1 MDQESNSK
9 SSSRGSW
16 RDRLG
21 ITDDG
26 TSKSEAGSSS
36 AAAPST
42 KPAPVGGPKV
52 VAKPA
57 PMAPRPGAAAKAP
70 VRAAPATADQAT
82 SPAKPKPEAERPQAA
97 AGQKDDAFA
106 ERLRQHRAAAEEAV
120 KKRSASPGLEKFSF
134 AKKEVET
141 ARAESAPSSKP
152 VSPNRPAPANKAA
165 APAARPA
172 APVRTAVSS
181 PAQTGSAAQRPA
193 VPQQRPVQLQPVRAP
208 GVAAAPRPA
217 QYGAPQSS
225 HGQPSHGQPSHAQ
238 PSHGQ
243 PSHGQPPYRQPQ
255 QPSPAYRPAG
265 PGYAAPSGPRQQP
278 PQGYAPQGADP
289 YGRGGYPAPRPP
301 APQAPQAPLA
311 APGQGQRFA
320 PPASE
325 FDLFEDNGYR
335 PAAPLG
341 RAAPLPARNEPLRPE
356 FDEPF
361 DDRREY
367 GGRTANDY
375 SQAYRE
381 YDDDDYEEDEPRR
394 WGGLVMVVLALVTIG
409 AIAAGLIYWYTQQK
423 TSTTAGTGQVPV
435 VSAPANP
442 AKAQPDGDTNQSAS
456 APAQGKKL
464 IYDRILGSGTTS
476 EPERIVPRQE
486 TPQAPDS
493 NTGDDN
499 LLPLPL
505 PPPPQI
511 QGSLTPG
518 NTGPDPAQQTASA
531 ARDNLEYQ
539 GAAGSEPAAS
549 AVSTPQPTPQVDQGS
564 INRPP
569 VPRRKPRNLV
579 ASVQQAPTTQFQPVL
594 QPAPAPAP
602 ALTAEQQLNAP
613 IDLQQQAAIIN
624 PQTQAPANNQ
634 FAAPAPQ
641 LPQTRTVARDDDP
654 LSGLRAPLNSPGQSA
669 QQAPQALQQQRT
681 AVVTPQPFAA
691 PAPQQPVTSQS
702 LQSFSPPPASQ
713 NQVASPP
720 VGSGYVVQLAAY
732 RSEQE
737 ALGQYQQLRSRHG
750 NIIGDLPPSVQQTNL
765 GASGTF
771 YRLGMG
777 PMASKQAA
785 TELCNKL
792 ISAGERDCLVR
803 RR

>member
-1 MDQESNSK
+1 
-9 SSSRGSW
+9 
-16 RDRLG
+16 
-21 ITDDG
+21 
-26 TSKSEAGSSS
+26 
-36 AAAPST
+36 
-42 KPAPVGGPKV
+42 
-52 VAKPA
+52 
-57 PMAPRPGAAAKAP
+57 
-70 VRAAPATADQAT
+70 
-82 SPAKPKPEAERPQAA
+82 
-97 AGQKDDAFA
+97 
-106 ERLRQHRAAAEEAV
+106 
-120 KKRSASPGLEKFSF
+120 
-134 AKKEVET
+134 
-141 ARAESAPSSKP
+141 
-152 VSPNRPAPANKAA
+152 
-165 APAARPA
+165 
-172 APVRTAVSS
+172 
-181 PAQTGSAAQRPA
+181 
-193 VPQQRPVQLQPVRAP
+193 
-208 GVAAAPRPA
+208 
-217 QYGAPQSS
+217 
-225 HGQPSHGQPSHAQ
+225 
-238 PSHGQ
+238 
-243 PSHGQPPYRQPQ
+243 
-255 QPSPAYRPAG
+255 
-265 PGYAAPSGPRQQP
+265 
-278 PQGYAPQGADP
+278 
-289 YGRGGYPAPRPP
+289 
-301 APQAPQAPLA
+301 
-311 APGQGQRFA
+311 
-320 PPASE
+320 
-325 FDLFEDNGYR
+325 
-335 PAAPLG
+335 
-341 RAAPLPARNEPLRPE
+341 
-356 FDEPF
+356 
-361 DDRREY
+361 
-367 GGRTANDY
+367 
-375 SQAYRE
+375 
-381 YDDDDYEEDEPRR
+381 
-394 WGGLVMVVLALVTIG
+394 MVVLALVTIG

-681 AVVTPQPFAA
+681 AVVAPQPFAGTCA
-691 PAPQQPVTSQS
+691 ATAGHIAITAVIFATAGEPEPGCQSSRGIGVCRAAGGLQVRTGSTGPVSATALQARQHHRRSATVGTTDQPWRQRYLLPSGNGTAGVKASGNRVVQQAHLGRRARLPG
-702 LQSFSPPPASQ
+702 PPP
-713 NQVASPP
+713 
-720 VGSGYVVQLAAY
+720 LAAS
-732 RSEQE
+732 RCIENQE
-737 ALGQYQQLRSRHG
+737 
-750 NIIGDLPPSVQQTNL
+750 IG
-765 GASGTF
+765 
-771 YRLGMG
+771 
-777 PMASKQAA
+777 
-785 TELCNKL
+785 
-792 ISAGERDCLVR
+792 GERDRHIVVYQRLPLSTHILVNIIKSMR
-803 RR
+803 

>member
-9 SSSRGSW
+9 SGSRGSW

-26 TSKSEAGSSS
+26 SSKSEAASSS

-181 PAQTGSAAQRPA
+181 PAQTGSAAQRPSYHSNDRFSCSRCGHPVSPPLQDRPNMA
-193 VPQQRPVQLQPVRAP
+193 RRSLRMASHHTDSRRTLSHHTVSHPMASLLTGNRSSLHLPTGPQARDTQRHLARASSHRKAMHPRVPILM
-208 GVAAAPRPA
+208 GVAATRHQGRRLHRHHRLRWQHRGRDNASHRLPVSLICSRTMAIARRHRWAGLHPCRHVMNHCGRNSMNRLMTVGNMAGVRQMIIPRHIA
-217 QYGAPQSS
+217 NMTTTITKKTS
-225 HGQPSHGQPSHAQ
+225 
-238 PSHGQ
+238 
-243 PSHGQPPYRQPQ
+243 
-255 QPSPAYRPAG
+255 
-265 PGYAAPSGPRQQP
+265 
-278 PQGYAPQGADP
+278 
-289 YGRGGYPAPRPP
+289 
-301 APQAPQAPLA
+301 LA
-311 APGQGQRFA
+311 AGVA
-320 PPASE
+320 
-325 FDLFEDNGYR
+325 
-335 PAAPLG
+335 
-341 RAAPLPARNEPLRPE
+341 
-356 FDEPF
+356 
-361 DDRREY
+361 
-367 GGRTANDY
+367 
-375 SQAYRE
+375 
-381 YDDDDYEEDEPRR
+381 
-394 WGGLVMVVLALVTIG
+394 LVMVVLALVTIG

-750 NIIGDLPPSVQQTNL
+750 NIIGNLPPSVQQTNL

-777 PMASKQAA
+777 PLASKQAA

>member
-9 SSSRGSW
+9 SGSRGSW

-26 TSKSEAGSSS
+26 SSKSEAASSSS

-42 KPAPVGGPKV
+42 KTASVGGPKV

-70 VRAAPATADQAT
+70 VRAAPAAAEQAN
-82 SPAKPKPEAERPQAA
+82 SAAKPKPEAERPQAA
-97 AGQKDDAFA
+97 ASPKDDAFA

-141 ARAESAPSSKP
+141 ARAESVPANRP
-152 VSPNRPAPANKAA
+152 VSPNRTAPVNKPA

-181 PAQTGSAAQRPA
+181 PSPAGSVAQRPPA
-193 VPQQRPVQLQPVRAP
+193 PQQRPVQLQPVRAP
-208 GVAAAPRPA
+208 GIAAGPRPA
-217 QYGAPQSS
+217 QYGTPQ
-225 HGQPSHGQPSHAQ
+225 PP
-238 PSHGQ
+238 HGQ

-265 PGYAAPSGPRQQP
+265 PGYAAPPPPGPRQQP

-301 APQAPQAPLA
+301 APQPPQI

-435 VSAPANP
+435 ISAPDNP
-442 AKAQPDGDTNQSAS
+442 VKAQPDGDTNQPAS

-493 NTGDDN
+493 NSGDDS

-549 AVSTPQPTPQVDQGS
+549 AVLPPQPTPQPTPQVDQGS
-564 INRPP
+564 INQPP
-569 VPRRKPRNLV
+569 LPRRKPRNLV
-579 ASVQQAPTTQFQPVL
+579 ASVQQAPATQFQPVL

-681 AVVTPQPFAA
+681 AVVAPQPFPA

-777 PMASKQAA
+777 PMASKSAA